1 MFKIFKQF
9 LLICL
14 LTAVLILDV
23 CSQIPANTLPSLK
36 TIDAGSVTV
45 SSANNSLNINQSSQQ
60 AIISWN
66 SFNVGSAA
74 KVNFNQPSAS
84 ATALNKIFDSNPS
97 QIFGQINANGK
108 IILQNSAGIYFG
120 PSSTLN
126 VGSIVATTGT
136 ISNQDFL
143 NNKLNFSR
151 NNSTGSIVNEGSIKA
166 LDDFVALLSSNIRN
180 EGLIFAQKGSIVLS
194 TGDEVTLNFQNN
206 GYLSSIAS
214 TPSSI
219 NSLIQNNKAIEA
231 PGGQIILSARAI
243 SDLVS
248 GVINQNGTINS
259 GSQANTAVNKGGKIF
274 LEANNIRISSKSST
288 ASKAQDVGGDI
299 SIVANGISID
309 NNSVVDASGNSAGN
323 IKIVANKDNLE
334 IKDSQIQANAQFGYA
349 GAIALSAV
357 KNILISGSTIEAT
370 GVNKGGKILLGYD
383 SAGQSLP
390 FAQNASFD
398 ENTYIN
404 ASSTSGTGTG
414 GFVET
419 SGKTLYIRSRV
430 NAGRGGQWLVDPYD
444 FVIDD
449 TVAGSIVSAIDSG
462 SNVSL
467 TTSTQNYSGYSL
479 LGVDGQGDITLNAP
493 IVATNTGG
501 GSLSLT
507 AARNIYLNKLIDL
520 SGTASTLTLTAG
532 NTIYYAADVT
542 TKNNQTYNA
551 VTHQINAQSTLES
564 KNGNI
569 SIAGD
574 IYAVYNIIA
583 FLGNGNYLLNDLTT
597 VLQANQNDQVVY
609 DSQTDTYQLLTKIST
624 ADALIVA
631 GGGGGGGGIG
641 GGGGGGGVI
650 IQTVS
655 LNSDSIYVTV
665 GAGGTGGQYCSCNNN
680 INPAT
685 NGQNSTL
692 QTANNTTLAAIGGGS
707 GGSGSFGWGANAYGS
722 SGGSGGGSSGW
733 DINGRTD
740 GAGAGTIGQGNNGG
754 VGGPHNHMPGGGGG
768 AGTTASTPDGNINN
782 WGSNGGAGVQNN
794 ILGNNYY
801 WAGGGGGS
809 GWNGYSGNGGLGGG
823 GGGAGNGSNSTGGIG
838 FNNGAGGNIIS
849 YGWGGNGGVNTG
861 GGGGAGRWY
870 GETGGN
876 GGSGIVALKYKTT
889 LTLIANSGSVNITG
903 NVVDAGLNISNA
915 TASQING
922 IISGSSVITKS
933 GSGSLTLLK
942 ANTYSGDT
950 TVSSGSLIIGVT
962 NAFSPNSRLNLDGT
976 LDLKGR
982 SAQTAGLTGSGTI
995 TSSSS
1000 GTYNINIGNSDANTF
1015 SGNIA
1020 NGTGTLSLTK
1030 SGDGDLILSGNNTYT
1045 GGTNFNGGII
1055 TLNSSTAIGSSGTI
1069 SFAGG
1074 ELKYSDNNSTDY
1086 SSRFSAASGQLIKVN
1101 TNSKNI
1107 TWATNILNSNS
1118 SITKNGDGK
1127 LTLSGTIG
1135 VNNTDAA
1142 GDGYNASLISPA
1154 ITLNAGTIQ
1163 FSTINS
1169 GFRSL
1174 TTATGT
1180 NVIAPFIRVTGIS
1193 NLGGKITTN
1202 GLINFIGAVTLNS
1215 DTNLISNNNIIS
1227 FGSTIDAQDDNI
1239 VNSYKLLVNAG
1250 TSTATFNNNI
1260 GSTYPI
1266 SDITVTANSGITLN
1280 GDVTLGISLGN
1291 GLLFEKFRGSNGAN
1305 DTTSYANLSPTIIYS
1320 SESSNAD
1327 GTKTSFI
1334 GTEINL
1340 CKGGGCDDNYSYRIT
1355 GYFKPRNSG
1364 VYTFALFGDDGN
1376 HFYIGSA
1383 GQKISDFVTAV
1394 QATSNNS
1401 DPTKGWVIGNYGC
1414 CSTVT
1419 GTTPSLTKGQVYPVF
1434 FNISEGG
1441 GGDYLFVKFKEPG
1454 VQSFISGSS
1463 TVNNSYFGTS
1473 SDGQGYF
1480 YYPNSGTNSVTLN
1493 GPVTIGS
1500 NVTINSAG
1508 QPININ
1514 GTLSSDNSNRNLSL
1528 NASSFTVGAVSNFNN
1543 LSVRTSSFTADNISN
1558 VNTLNLDSSEINI
1571 SGTLSVNQHYI
1582 FINSKDL
1589 TFSNILAGAA
1599 DLTKQGSGVLT
1610 LTGQNTFTGG
1620 VNLNEG
1626 TLSLG
1631 VAEDPS
1637 FGPLGKTG
1645 LITFNGG
1652 TLQFTSSNQYDY
1664 SSRFSSADNQQ
1675 FIIDTQNNNV
1685 TFASALRGTGSSLT
1699 KLGGGANSYYG
1710 GVLTLTGHNTFTGGV
1725 YLNGGTISLGV
1736 DENPSFGP
1744 LGKNG
1749 TITFYTGELG
1759 DDVHRG
1765 ATLQFTSNN
1774 QYDYSSRFS
1783 SADNQHFS
1791 FIVNDSSKE
1800 VKFLNPLV
1808 SSGGDLVVR
1817 SATGSP
1823 QDDGYLNL
1831 AAAVQ
1836 YDGLT
1841 TVYSNLRIGT
1851 NNALANSSGV
1861 IGVGSANLDLNGYS
1875 TIIKSLNNDVRILSS
1890 QGGNIDLTIGDD
1902 NDSSFSG
1909 SIHENS
1915 AIIRL
1920 IKEGS
1925 GKLILVQSNDY
1936 SGGTLLNNGVLEVGV
1951 EHSIGATGNIT
1962 FNGGTLRYGQST
1974 YGVPNT
1980 TDYSP
1985 RLDPSSGQSFKID
1998 TNGKD
2003 IVWANDLLNDNSTLL
2018 KIGSGSLTV
2027 YGTIGVNN
2035 SESGEPGYNPS
2046 FIPLNLTVSEGLL
2059 SFPNTI
2065 KSLGNISVQG
2075 GSFNCPNCPSLGDIS
2090 ISTGASA
2097 TFDNATF
2104 NTLTLADGVTINA
2117 ISVIVLHEST
2127 LGGAVTTQGIMSF
2140 IGPVT
2145 LIADTTLTSN
2155 NNTIS
2160 FGSTIDGFKNLT
2172 IDAGN
2177 STVAFGGAIGATT
2190 KLASLS
2196 VNALGGIYLND
2207 VSIQGFTDG
2216 LLFEK
2221 FNSNSPSFVDDA
2233 SNLRSA
2239 TVKTIN
2245 SSELPNA
2252 PGDTIKY
2259 IYNEIRVCNGGN
2271 CDEYYA
2277 YRVTGYF
2284 IPKSTGI
2291 HTFNLTSDDSSHL
2304 YIGTAGQK
2312 ISDFKTV
2319 IESSS
2324 SYSDPT
2330 KGQVVG
2336 LAGCCTTVTG
2346 DKYLTAGK
2354 IYPIYVSFSEGW
2366 GGDYLWVKFKEP
2378 GANNFVQGTTAY
2390 SSSGQGYFYNLSG
2403 NNMGVNLTGPVTL
2416 TKNTTLDSGNAS
2428 VTING
2433 AINGGNSK
2441 SDLTINA
2448 TSLNAKAI
2456 SNITNL
2462 TVNVTETSL
2471 IEGVISGGT
2480 SLSPFELIKEGIG
2493 SLTLNKNN
2501 TFIGSTTINAGT
2513 IVLDTSG
2520 SLGNASNLLTIGEG
2534 TLTLK
2539 DRNQTFYN
2547 LVMGTN
2553 SAIDVDGNATYSSLT
2568 LPKLDL
2574 SNNLTSFTLGGSI
2587 TTKGIQSYQGAIA
2600 LAGDITLSSNDNNIT
2615 FGQGASVNGNAYNFT
2630 INTGSGT
2637 ASLGSNIRSVTN
2649 LSSLGTTSVSTTS
2662 ISTFGTQTY
2671 GAFTFS
2677 KPLSLQTVNSDISFS
2692 STVSGTGFLNINVG
2706 QGTVSFNGTVGLNN
2720 ESSTLDSLSVTGKTF
2735 FAADVYTVND
2745 QSYSN
2750 DISLKNSVNLKT
2762 FSGNITIGG
2771 NITAVAYE
2779 TIALLGSGQILFNN
2793 VSKDILRNY
2802 TDTILTHTT
2811 YNSDTGLYS
2820 WIAQSPTAQTLVVAG
2835 GGGGGSLIGGGG
2847 GGGGVI
2853 IQDSNFVKG
2862 STYNISV
2869 GAGGT
2874 GQAGR
2879 NPWETAAATN
2889 GQNSTLQTA
2898 NNITLTAIGGGAG
2911 GSGSW
2916 GWNGAVA
2923 SYGSAGGSGGGA
2935 SGWDVEWANNVGYS
2949 SSTRGGS
2956 GIPGQGYNGSPGG
2969 PYNHLP
2975 GGGGGAGG
2983 TASAPDGNV
2992 NNWASSGGPGI
3003 QNNILGANYYW
3014 GGGGGGAG
3022 WNGWAGNGGS
3032 GGGGGGGGNGPN
3044 TTGGSGFNSGAG
3056 GNITGYLWGGNGGA
3070 NTGGGGGGAR
3080 WYDRG
3085 GEHGGNGGS
3094 GIVVLKYKTDS
3105 SLILNAAKGK
3115 VNLPSD
3121 LTITDLSSF
3130 KIIQTSPNITFTNLN
3145 LVNSSFELKN
3155 QNLKTDTFSLDQN
3168 SSIITAANQ
3177 TSTLE
3182 VTGTSSIGGSI
3193 DTAGAA
3199 FDKIDFATGKIEKW
3213 GQYYGDLVTLIGNAS
3228 FSSEGKNI
3236 HFNGIQGDH
3245 NLTISATPASCGV
3258 GITLCGGWVIF
3269 NGKVGDAPVVETD
3282 ATVIKLNGSETAYH
3296 SNYDYLNFASASTL
3310 NVKSISVDANEI
3322 YIRADVITS
3331 GTQIYTGHVNIGDNG
3346 TNGVIRN
3353 LISIDPEIKFVGRSI
3368 YYKDGNAYKTS
3379 TNKYSFDDESLTPT
3393 HSLILMAKGYCY
3405 VTSGDCG
3412 EAGNIRLAYNENGDK
3427 VYYNSIRPLKSL
3439 ETNNITM
3446 LFPDTNYYQGANI
3459 DRNSIS
3465 KGTIDGETAS
3475 NPEGISG
3482 TPVSFEQ
3489 SLTPIVVDGGNNPTT
3504 TRRVTEDRGDL
3515 ISSSI
3520 LNNNLTNSPREVPT
3534 QAFTGEVIIGGV
3546 QASFDDS
3553 STFGSAINTG
3563 GSSSGKSNKCKDTKS
3578 DNCV

>member
-1 MFKIFKQF
+1 MFKIFKLIF
-9 LLICL
+9 FICL
-14 LTAVLILDV
+14 LTRVLILDV
-23 CSQIPANTLPSLK
+23 YSQIPTNTLPSLK
-36 TIDAGSVTV
+36 TIDSGSVTV

-66 SFNVGSAA
+66 SFNVGSTA

-84 ATALNKIFDSNPS
+84 ATTLNKIFDANPS

-151 NNSTGSIVNEGSIKA
+151 NNSTGNIVNQGSIKA

-194 TGDEVTLNFQNN
+194 TGDEVTLNFQTN

-219 NSLIQNNKAIEA
+219 NTLIQNNKAIEA

-248 GVINQNGTINS
+248 GVINQNGTVNS
-259 GSQANTAVNKGGKIF
+259 GSQASTVVNKGGKIF
-274 LEANNIRISSKSST
+274 LEASNIKISSNSST
-288 ASKAQDVGGDI
+288 ISKAKDIGGDI
-299 SIVANGISID
+299 SIIANGILID
-309 NNSVVDASGNSAGN
+309 SNAVINASGNSAGN
-323 IKIVANKDNLE
+323 IKIVANQDNLE
-334 IKDSQIQANAQFGYA
+334 IKDSQIRSNSQLGDT

-357 KNILISGSTIEAT
+357 KNLLISGSIIEAT

-383 SAGQSLP
+383 FAGQSLP

-398 ENTYIN
+398 EKTYIN
-404 ASSTSGTGTG
+404 ASATSGTGTG

-430 NAGRGGQWLVDPYD
+430 NVGRGGQWLVDPYD

-449 TVAGSIVSAIDSG
+449 TIAGFIVSAIDSG

-467 TTSTQNYSGYSL
+467 TTSTQNYSSYSL

-493 IVATNTGG
+493 IVATNIGG

-520 SGTASTLTLTAG
+520 SGTASTLTLIAG
-532 NTIYYAADVT
+532 DIIYYAADVT

-569 SIAGD
+569 LITGD
-574 IYAVYNIIA
+574 IYASYNIIA

-597 VLQANQNDQVVY
+597 LLQANQNDQVVY

-650 IQTVS
+650 TQTVS

-665 GAGGTGGQYCSCNNN
+665 GAGGTGGQFCSCNNN
-680 INPAT
+680 INSAT

-889 LTLIANSGSVNITG
+889 LTLIANSGSVNIAG

-922 IISGSSVITKS
+922 IISGSSALIKS
-933 GSGSLTLLK
+933 GSGSLTLLT

-950 TVSSGSLIIGVT
+950 TVSTGSLIIGAS
-962 NAFSPNSRLNLDGT
+962 NAFSPNSKLNLDGT
-976 LDLKGR
+976 LDLEGR
-982 SAQTAGLTGSGTI
+982 SAQSAGLTGSGTI

-1000 GTYNINIGNSDANTF
+1000 GTYNINIGNSDTNAF
-1015 SGNIA
+1015 FGNIV

-1174 TTATGT
+1174 TTATDT

-1193 NLGGKITTN
+1193 NLGGTITTN

-1320 SESSNAD
+1320 SESSNVD

-1355 GYFKPRNSG
+1355 GYFKPQNSG

-1582 FINSKDL
+1582 FINSQDL

-1808 SSGGDLVVR
+1808 SSGGDLIVR
-1817 SATGSP
+1817 SATGNT
-1823 QDDGYLNL
+1823 QQDGYLNL
-1831 AAAVQ
+1831 AAVVQ

-1851 NNALANSSGV
+1851 NNSLANSSGV

-1875 TIIKSLNNDVRILSS
+1875 TIIKSLNNDVRIFSS

-1902 NDSSFSG
+1902 NDSTFSG
-1909 SIHENS
+1909 SVNQNP

-1925 GKLILVQSNDY
+1925 GKLILVQSNYY
-1936 SGGTLLNNGVLEVGV
+1936 SGGTVLNNGVLEVGV
-1951 EHSIGATGNIT
+1951 EDSIGTTGNIR

-1974 YGVPNT
+1974 YAVPNT
-1980 TDYSP
+1980 ADYSY

-2003 IVWANDLLNDNSTLL
+2003 IVWANDLLNDSSTLL
-2018 KIGSGSLTV
+2018 KIGSSSLIIN
-2027 YGTIGVNN
+2027 GTIGVNN
-2035 SESGEPGYNPS
+2035 SDSNQPDYNGS

-2127 LGGAVTTQGIMSF
+2127 LGGSITTQGIMSF

-2145 LIADTTLTSN
+2145 LVANTNLTSS

-2207 VSIQGFTDG
+2207 VSIQGFADG

-2221 FNSNSPSFVDDA
+2221 FNSNSPNFVDDA
-2233 SNLRSA
+2233 SNLGSA
-2239 TVKTIN
+2239 TTKTIY
-2245 SSELPNA
+2245 SWELPGA
-2252 PGDTIKY
+2252 PGNETKY

-2366 GGDYLWVKFKEP
+2366 GGDYLWIKFKEP
-2378 GANNFVQGTTAY
+2378 GANNFVQGTTGY

-2428 VTING
+2428 VIING

-2462 TVNVTETSL
+2462 TINVSERSL

-2480 SLSPFELIKEGIG
+2480 SASPFALIKEGAG
-2493 SLTLNKNN
+2493 SLELDKNN
-2501 TFIGSTTINAGT
+2501 IFIGNTTINAGT
-2513 IVLDTSG
+2513 IALSDSG
-2520 SLGNASNLLTIGEG
+2520 SLGNVSNLLTIGNG
-2534 TLTLK
+2534 TLTIK

-2547 LVMGTN
+2547 LVMGAN
-2553 SAIDVDGNATYSSLT
+2553 STIDVDSNATYSSLT
-2568 LPKLDL
+2568 LPKIDL
-2574 SNNLTSFTLGGSI
+2574 SNSLTSFTLGGSI
-2587 TTKGIQSYQGAIA
+2587 TTKGIQSYQGAIT
-2600 LAGDITLSSNDNNIT
+2600 LAGDITLLSNDNNIT

-2637 ASLGSNIRSVTN
+2637 ASLGSNIRGVTN

-2662 ISTFGTQTY
+2662 ISTIGTQIF

-2677 KPLSLQTVNSDISFS
+2677 QPLSLQTVNSDISFS
-2692 STVSGTGFLNINVG
+2692 STVSGTKSLTVDVG
-2706 QGTVSFNGTVGLNN
+2706 QGTVSFNDIVGQNN
-2720 ESSTLDSLSVTGKTF
+2720 EGNTLNSLSVTGKTF

-2750 DISLKNSVNLKT
+2750 DISLKNSVNLKS
-2762 FSGNITIGG
+2762 FLGNITIGG

-2793 VSKDILRNY
+2793 DSKDLTND

-2811 YNSDTGLYS
+2811 YNSSTGLYS

-2879 NPWETAAATN
+2879 YPWETNAATN
-2889 GQNSTLQTA
+2889 GQNSTLQTS
-2898 NNITLTAIGGGAG
+2898 NNTTLTAIGGGAG

-2916 GWNGAVA
+2916 GWNGGVA

-2935 SGWDVEWANNVGYS
+2935 AGWDVQYGYS
-2949 SSTRGGS
+2949 NRGGS
-2956 GIPGQGYNGSPGG
+2956 GTQGQGFTGGSGG
-2969 PYNHLP
+2969 PYNHMS

-2983 TASAPDGNV
+2983 TATINSESNQ
-2992 NNWASSGGPGI
+2992 WSSSGGPGV
-3003 QNNILGANYYW
+3003 QSNILGTNYYW
-3014 GGGGGGAG
+3014 GGGGGGSAWQD
-3022 WNGWAGNGGS
+3022 WNAYSGNGGA
-3032 GGGGGGGGNGPN
+3032 GGGGGAGGNGPN
-3044 TTGGSGFNSGAG
+3044 TTGGSGFNSGSPGVNFSGVDRG
-3056 GNITGYLWGGNGGA
+3056 GHGGNGGA
-3070 NTGGGGGGAR
+3070 NTGGGGGGAQ
-3080 WYDRG
+3080 WFNNI
-3085 GEHGGNGGS
+3085 GGNGGS

-3105 SLILNAAKGK
+3105 SLILNAAKGT

-3121 LTITDLSSF
+3121 LTVTDLSSF
-3130 KIIQTSPNITFTNLN
+3130 KIIQTSPKINFTNLS

-3155 QNLKTDTFSLDQN
+3155 QNLTTDTFSLDQN
-3168 SSIITAANQ
+3168 SSITTAINQ

-3193 DTAGAA
+3193 ETLGAT
-3199 FDKIDFATGKIEKW
+3199 FDKIDTATGKTAKW
-3213 GQYYGDLVTLIGNAS
+3213 GQYYGELVTLIGNAS

-3393 HSLILMAKGYCY
+3393 HSLILIAKGYCY
-3405 VTSGDCG
+3405 VTSGACG
-3412 EAGNIRLAYNENGDK
+3412 DAGNIRLAYNENGDK

-3439 ETNNITM
+3439 ETNNKTM
-3446 LFPDTNYYQGANI
+3446 LFPDTSYYEGVNI
-3459 DRNSIS
+3459 DQIAIS
-3465 KGTIDGETAS
+3465 KGTIDGETSS
-3475 NPEGISG
+3475 NPESISG
-3482 TPVSFEQ
+3482 TPVSFDQ
-3489 SLTPIVVDGGNNPTT
+3489 FSTPVVEIVENNNPV
-3504 TRRVTEDRGDL
+3504 RRTTEDRGDL

-3520 LNNNLTNSPREVPT
+3520 LSNNLTNSLREVPT
-3534 QAFTGEVIIGGV
+3534 QSFTGEVIIGGV

-3553 STFGSAINTG
+3553 GTFGSAINTG
-3563 GSSSGKSNKCKDTKS
+3563 GSSGNKNSKSDSCKDNKS
-3578 DNCV
+3578 DKCI